1 MFVISGFCCHIFDT
15 PLIIPS
21 HMSSKN
27 FSFLF
32 GFLLIS
38 FIYICHD
45 KESVFYQ
52 SSGISNRVTM
62 DYWIFY
68 QTPYYVL
75 LFPTC
80 LNFRNSY
87 CQIRDANSLVM
98 WEFWWLKGCF
108 SSLVHMILFC
118 LFKQVK
124 HYYSFF
130 RTGPEHFSQKCSMR
144 FWNLE
149 ILT

>member
-1 MFVISGFCCHIFDT
+1 MIPDLSFPKLPNSFQILRIECKCLSSQASVSCHIFDT

-62 DYWIFY
+62 DY
-68 QTPYYVL
+68 
-75 LFPTC
+75 
-80 LNFRNSY
+80 
-87 CQIRDANSLVM
+87 
-98 WEFWWLKGCF
+98 
-108 SSLVHMILFC
+108 
-118 LFKQVK
+118 
-124 HYYSFF
+124 
-130 RTGPEHFSQKCSMR
+130 
-144 FWNLE
+144 
-149 ILT
+149 